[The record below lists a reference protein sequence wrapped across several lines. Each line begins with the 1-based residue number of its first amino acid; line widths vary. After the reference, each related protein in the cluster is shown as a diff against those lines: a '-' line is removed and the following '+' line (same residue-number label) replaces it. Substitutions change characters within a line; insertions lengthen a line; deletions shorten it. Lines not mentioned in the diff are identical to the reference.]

1 MTPVQLYGK
10 AACHR
15 CQGYQALMLQRQ
27 VPFVFRDL
35 KTDEQAAE
43 EIREAF
49 NGALPFPVLSID
61 GSWLRNPSHPQLLK
75 RLARHGRYD
84 HPLVHQ
90 PLSHR
95 FVKYLPGGDAVVQYK
110 KKGASLSDGL
120 VLMHIELPQA
130 QRGKGLGQQ
139 IAHGLFEQL
148 IQQQIPATLHCSFLK
163 KVARRDPKW
172 QTYFQV
178 PSV

>member
-1 MTPVQLYGK
+1 
-10 AACHR
+10 
-15 CQGYQALMLQRQ
+15 MLQRQ

-95 FVKYLPGGDAVVQYK
+95 FVKYLPGEDAVVQYK

-163 KVARRDPKW
+163 GRPSRSQVANLLSGAFCLNHLTFDFLQEGTQPCVHG
-172 QTYFQV
+172 TN
-178 PSV
+178 